1 MDDQLSGLLDSDVS
15 QRLKRCIPG
24 EPEADSSD
32 VLKILQYI
40 PAPDLPEIPSWEQ
53 GLKIAFYIPPI
64 FVDVVGNSLVILI
77 VALNKK
83 MRTTTNLL
91 ILNLSV
97 SDIMVACFCMW
108 IHLAT
113 QLQPGNLWPFGAF
126 LCKVT
131 SFVQGKCYSN
141 SCSLKENRRKPSLM
155 IIKISQRTFSMFNP
169 LTNPLGA
176 RGYLTE
182 LCPYFSTFSSCL
194 SFSFHFL
201 IYFIRPLLSKWAH

>member
-1 MDDQLSGLLDSDVS
+1 MDDLFDGLFDGLLDNDVS
-15 QRLKRCIPG
+15 QQSKSCVPG
-24 EPEADSSD
+24 EPEADKGDAFRFLRLFS
-32 VLKILQYI
+32 
-40 PAPDLPEIPSWEQ
+40 APDLPEIPSWEQ

-64 FVDVVGNSLVILI
+64 LIDVVGNSLVILI

-113 QLQPGNLWPFGAF
+113 QLQPGNLWPYGAF

-131 SFVQGKCYSN
+131 SFVQGIAIQF
-141 SCSLKENRRKPSLM
+141 RGR
-155 IIKISQRTFSMFNP
+155 KISQRMRAYKAGQMPRSETQDNP
-169 LTNPLGA
+169 KKSVLM
-176 RGYLTE
+176 Y
-182 LCPYFSTFSSCL
+182 
-194 SFSFHFL
+194 
-201 IYFIRPLLSKWAH
+201 